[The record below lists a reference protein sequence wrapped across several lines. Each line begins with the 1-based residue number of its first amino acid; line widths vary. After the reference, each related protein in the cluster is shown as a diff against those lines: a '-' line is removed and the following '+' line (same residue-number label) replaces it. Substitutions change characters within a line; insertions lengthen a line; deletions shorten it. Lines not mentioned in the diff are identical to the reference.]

1 MKKFV
6 AMLLALIMI
15 FSLAACGK
23 TTTTE
28 QAPVEQAPVEQAPVE
43 QAPVDQPADEPAGYE
58 GYVSELGADGN
69 YVRGDDEDIYAGA
82 LGGYEELMAA
92 AKSVATNDERFV
104 LEAQAE
110 AYLLDS
116 AVMQPN
122 TTQGG
127 AYTISRIAPRT
138 VPYVQWGNDD
148 DRFFGM
154 VISDEFLTPAER
166 ADLFELWGKAVAGEG
181 EYDPAAYLTEKGHS
195 LLDQY
200 TLTFSTAPVTIDW
213 LNTSSQSDTEITVNT
228 VEGLVQ
234 YNNLNQMKPALAES
248 WEISD
253 DGLTYTFHIRQGV
266 KWVTS
271 EGTEYAEVTAY
282 DFEAGF
288 NHMLDTDAGLDWL
301 VDGVI
306 VGVSEYL
313 SGGTFAEVGY
323 KAIDDYTLQITL
335 VEPTSYFM
343 TMLTYSIFLPIC
355 KSFYESRGGVYGREE
370 YQAAFADTNAYTYGK
385 SEDVA
390 SQVYCGPFLL
400 QKLQKDSEILVVKN
414 PLYYRPEVVTL
425 NSIKWVYDDG
435 SNPTAFYN
443 DLVNGVYA
451 GAGLTAAS
459 GLLDLAKAD
468 GNFDKYAYVSETTS
482 TSYFGG
488 LNLNRGTFALESG
501 ACASPKTEQQKA
513 DTVTALN
520 NQNFRKALQF
530 AWDKKT
536 QNAVSRGEDLA
547 ETNLRN
553 MYTHP
558 EFVSLE
564 NDTTDADGHTFPA
577 GTFFGEMVQYY
588 LEQLGNPTKVADATN
603 GWYNPEAAQAA
614 LAAAKEELG
623 DLVTFPIYID
633 VVYLGTSEV
642 NTAQAQAY
650 KQTVEASLG
659 AENVV
664 VNLIEATTTEDFY
677 ACGYRASN
685 GEAGN
690 FDMFYGSGWGPDFGD
705 PCTYLDTFAGDGAG
719 YMTKVIGLF

>member
-1 MKKFV
+1 
-6 AMLLALIMI
+6 
-15 FSLAACGK
+15 
-23 TTTTE
+23 
-28 QAPVEQAPVEQAPVE
+28 
-43 QAPVDQPADEPAGYE
+43 
-58 GYVSELGADGN
+58 
-69 YVRGDDEDIYAGA
+69 
-82 LGGYEELMAA
+82 
-92 AKSVATNDERFV
+92 
-104 LEAQAE
+104 
-110 AYLLDS
+110 
-116 AVMQPN
+116 
-122 TTQGG
+122 
-127 AYTISRIAPRT
+127 
-138 VPYVQWGNDD
+138 
-148 DRFFGM
+148 
-154 VISDEFLTPAER
+154 
-166 ADLFELWGKAVAGEG
+166 
-181 EYDPAAYLTEKGHS
+181 
-195 LLDQY
+195 
-200 TLTFSTAPVTIDW
+200 
-213 LNTSSQSDTEITVNT
+213 
-228 VEGLVQ
+228 
-234 YNNLNQMKPALAES
+234 MKPALAES
-248 WEISD
+248 WDISD

-266 KWVTS
+266 KWFTS
-271 EGTEYAEVTAY
+271 EGTEYAEVTAK

-288 NHMLDTDAGLDWL
+288 HHMLDTDAGLDWL

-306 VGVSEYL
+306 VGVTEYL
-313 SGGTFAEVGY
+313 AGGSFDDVGY
-323 KAIDDYTLQITL
+323 KAIDDYTLEVTL

-355 KSFYESRGGVYGREE
+355 EDFYLAHGGVYGREE
-370 YQAAFADTNAYTYGK
+370 YQAAFADTNAYTFGK

-414 PLYYRPEVVTL
+414 PGYYKADEVTL

-443 DLVNGVYA
+443 DVVNGVYA
-451 GAGLTAAS
+451 GTGLTAAS
-459 GLLDLAKAD
+459 GMLDLAKED

-482 TSYFGG
+482 TTYFGG

-520 NQNFRKALQF
+520 NQNFRKAVQF
-530 AWDKKT
+530 AWDRAT
-536 QNAVSRGEDLA
+536 QNAVSRGEDLK

-558 EFVSLE
+558 QFVSITA
-564 NDTTDADGHTFPA
+564 DTTDADGHTFPA

-588 LEQLGNPTKVADATN
+588 LEQLGSPINVTDATN

-659 AENVV
+659 TDNVV

-705 PCTYLDTFAGDGAG
+705 PCTYLDTFAGEGAG